1 MTENFH
7 HISLKNHHKTV
18 SMMILHNNI
27 YQASK
32 ITPRDVLARILWYE
46 NSHFIRIVISA
57 QKTYQ
62 NFQPIYHSIKSNT
75 ISQIYIEKQIK
86 IASYIHVFILHL
98 KQRTRNKN
106 SKSSSICLQIS
117 NLFSLLLPVPFHP
130 QHEKNTLPNINQRAI
145 FVMKTTETGRNYRI
159 VAWPSKLR
167 HRW

>member
-18 SMMILHNNI
+18 SMMILHNII
-27 YQASK
+27 YQASQ

-75 ISQIYIEKQIK
+75 ISQIYI
-86 IASYIHVFILHL
+86 ASYIHASKATDQKQKQQKFQHL
-98 KQRTRNKN
+98 PSNFQSLLTA
-106 SKSSSICLQIS
+106 SCSISSSTWKEHIA
-117 NLFSLLLPVPFHP
+117 
-130 QHEKNTLPNINQRAI
+130 NINQRAI